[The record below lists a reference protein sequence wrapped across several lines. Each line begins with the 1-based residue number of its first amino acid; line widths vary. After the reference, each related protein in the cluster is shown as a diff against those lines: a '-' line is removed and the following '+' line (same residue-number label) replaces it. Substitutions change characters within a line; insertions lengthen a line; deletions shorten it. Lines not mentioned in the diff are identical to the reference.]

1 MHTHIQDWCINRW
14 WWWRR

>member
-14 WWWRR
+14 WWWR